1 MYDMRDLVPWSLV
14 YGEQNKQ
21 HANALVSLN
30 SHRNSKF
37 SNSKIRIM
45 AMHFMKDI
53 IGGNVK
59 YPCYDAEVIWIMLN
73 TLTVNDVDEIVHD
86 HLDIVRKS
94 GFSFPEYESNIIQRG
109 EKEKMH
115 IRKHRGHI

>member
-1 MYDMRDLVPWSLV
+1 
-14 YGEQNKQ
+14 
-21 HANALVSLN
+21 
-30 SHRNSKF
+30 
-37 SNSKIRIM
+37 
-45 AMHFMKDI
+45 MKDI

-109 EKEKMH
+109 EKRENAYTEAPWSH
-115 IRKHRGHI
+115 IIKHMFQCVKSDFLHQKCKKSFSKRKTLRPGIDPEPYG